1 MSLLLQL
8 RSEGLAPPGGAVLMS
23 PALDLDFGA
32 HRELPGEDVGLTT
45 DQLRSF
51 AAAYLGDTPV
61 DDELVAPLGADL
73 TGLPPLLVQGA
84 TGDSIVEDAK
94 ALADRAEAHGV
105 EARLE
110 LYPVDTHDFQ
120 VFWSFLPE
128 AADAVAQAGRFAR
141 EVRAAALARPTEA
154 V

>member
-1 MSLLLQL
+1 
-8 RSEGLAPPGGAVLMS
+8 
-23 PALDLDFGA
+23 
-32 HRELPGEDVGLTT
+32 
-45 DQLRSF
+45 
-51 AAAYLGDTPV
+51 
-61 DDELVAPLGADL
+61 VAPLGADL

-128 AADAVAQAGRFAR
+128 ASDAICRAGEFATA
-141 EVRAAALARPTEA
+141 VRTG
-154 V
+154 